1 MPCQDFVRS
10 DPVEQNDYLASK
22 LHDPSQQEV
31 AAYVEGIQI
40 NCAKELPN
48 STTVREFEATDS
60 EIAEAEAEGS
70 NLREAVALIGQRA
83 EERES
88 YGEFTE
94 ETEGR

>member
-1 MPCQDFVRS
+1 M
-10 DPVEQNDYLASK
+10 
-22 LHDPSQQEV
+22 
-31 AAYVEGIQI
+31 
-40 NCAKELPN
+40 ELPN
-48 STTVREFEATDS
+48 STTIREFEATDS

-83 EERES
+83 GERES